1 MPTSYQVAPAHQV
14 GGHVAGSIV
23 EFDETAPET
32 ITWLASGAITEVI
45 DPTLS
50 PDWFPN
56 ASGFYHQLAASAE
69 YAELISYAANNP
81 APAQALLTVAIAATL
96 EAKSWQESA
105 PDSIKRD
112 VDFARV
118 ESMLSALVA
127 ALPEIVGATTKAEI
141 ITAINTI
148 ATDNSVPLTL
158 S

>member
-1 MPTSYQVAPAHQV
+1 MLTSYQVAPAHQV
-14 GGHVAGSIV
+14 AGNPAGSIL
-23 EFDETAPET
+23 ELEATDPTT
-32 ITWLASGAITEVI
+32 IAWLDSGAITTSI

-69 YAELISYAANNP
+69 YAELITYAANNP
-81 APAQALLTVAIAATL
+81 APAQALLTVAIASTL

-105 PDSIKRD
+105 PESSKRD

-118 ESMLSALVA
+118 EAMLSALVV
-127 ALPEIVGATTKAEI
+127 ALPDEVGATTKAEI

-148 ATDNSVPLTL
+148 ASANSVPLTL